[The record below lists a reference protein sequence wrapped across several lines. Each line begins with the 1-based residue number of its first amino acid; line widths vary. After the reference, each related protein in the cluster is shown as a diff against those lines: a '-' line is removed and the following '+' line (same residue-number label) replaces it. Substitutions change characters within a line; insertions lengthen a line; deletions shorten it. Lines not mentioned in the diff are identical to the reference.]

1 MERALVE
8 VAPDDDGWTIRI
20 AGYAIARELD
30 MITAIQEA
38 SRFARQRHV
47 ATGRPTGVRVRST
60 AGDEMVVGA
69 CG

>member
-8 VAPDDDGWTIRI
+8 VARDDDGWTIRI
-20 AGYAIARELD
+20 AGHEIARGLE
-30 MITAIQEA
+30 MIAAIQEA

-47 ATGRPTGVRVRST
+47 ATGRPTGVRVKSI
-60 AGDEMVVGA
+60 AGDEMLVGT